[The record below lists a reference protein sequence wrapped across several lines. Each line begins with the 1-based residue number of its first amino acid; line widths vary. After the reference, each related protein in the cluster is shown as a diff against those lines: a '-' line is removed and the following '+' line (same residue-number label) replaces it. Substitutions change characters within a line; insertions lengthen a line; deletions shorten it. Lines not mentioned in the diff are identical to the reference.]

1 MTEWE
6 RAGDTLWRPAR
17 PANAGIHLL
26 LQHLESVGFDGAPR
40 SLGVDDMGRHQLTW
54 IPGDAGASTGGSD
67 AALVS
72 SARLIRQYHEAVAGF
87 PLPDSLEPMVG
98 APSEG
103 PLVCHND
110 LAPGNT
116 IYDHE
121 RAVALIDF
129 DLAGPGDAV
138 WDLAS
143 AAWRYVPL
151 YEPAFFTARGVAM
164 PDQAR
169 RLALMLDAYGLADR
183 HGFVDVVCARMLS
196 LYDTA
201 RVWGGLEGRPGW
213 AQAWEDGI
221 RDHWIASLRHAE
233 AHAQSWTAAIT
244 S

>member
-1 MTEWE
+1 M
-6 RAGDTLWRPAR
+6 
-17 PANAGIHLL
+17 
-26 LQHLESVGFDGAPR
+26 
-40 SLGVDDMGRHQLTW
+40 
-54 IPGDAGASTGGSD
+54 
-67 AALVS
+67 S

-87 PLPDSLEPMVG
+87 PVPDNLEPMVG

-151 YEPAFFTARGVAM
+151 YEGAFFTTRGVPM

-183 HGFVDVVCARMLS
+183 HGFLDVVCARMLS
-196 LYDTA
+196 LGSQPFVMPRPTHNRGPRRSLPDWKTREDLVQVSVRGFHRRTA
-201 RVWGGLEGRPGW
+201 SWGRGAPKRSSCVRHPHRIRGTMCGWRRVW
-213 AQAWEDGI
+213 
-221 RDHWIASLRHAE
+221 
-233 AHAQSWTAAIT
+233 
-244 S
+244 